1 MRNNI
6 KKNDLIFIG
15 VILGIAA
22 LIFLFR
28 LFAGDEQAEY
38 VMVRKNGEVVETYDL
53 REDRVVKLNDGSNT
67 MEIKQ
72 GKVKMTEADC
82 PDKLCVHQRAISK
95 NNESIICLPNQIVLQ
110 IVSQDESGLDA
121 VTN

>member
-1 MRNNI
+1 
-6 KKNDLIFIG
+6 
-15 VILGIAA
+15 
-22 LIFLFR
+22 
-28 LFAGDEQAEY
+28 
-38 VMVRKNGEVVETYDL
+38 MVRKNGEVVETYDL